1 MRLKPHEVQKFCK
14 VNPIDMLLGT
24 GHCDYGKDCATC
36 QYLLVN
42 RYLESKKCTGP
53 EVEQYEANY

>member
-1 MRLKPHEVQKFCK
+1 MRLKPDEVQKFCK

-24 GHCDYGKDCATC
+24 GHCDHGEDCAKC

-42 RYLESKKCTGP
+42 RYLESKKVVDT
-53 EVEQYEANY
+53 EV

>member
-53 EVEQYEANY
+53 EVE